1 MGWRVATSAGRA
13 RVQVQ
18 HLFVKVLTVLSR
30 ALCWLIGFGFATLCF
45 AEEPIALATVV
56 EGDATLLRQTT
67 KLAVK
72 PGMRLLALDMLET
85 GPKANIVR
93 IEFGSGAIADLGP
106 ATQVMLA
113 PKLASGAKRRQ
124 ATLYALAGWVK
135 LSGSPSKDAANQL
148 LAESLDL
155 SGLTGSA
162 VVSIQTNASHV
173 FVESG
178 TVNVTERRAG
188 QATPVVALKSGT
200 LFSRAG
206 NDKASVA
213 QHPPSAFMQ
222 SVPKAFLDPIPAR
235 AELFKA
241 RAEPPAKVL
250 GDLSYAE
257 ATPWLGAELP
267 LRTLL
272 VPHWKTQLNPDL
284 RAGLASHIKAH
295 PEWDR
300 VLFPEKY
307 LPANPASATS
317 SASSASSATP
327 AR

>member
-1 MGWRVATSAGRA
+1 M
-13 RVQVQ
+13 
-18 HLFVKVLTVLSR
+18 LSR
-30 ALCWLIGFGFATLCF
+30 VLCWLIGFGFATLCF

-72 PGMRLLALDMLET
+72 PGMRLMVLDMLET
-85 GPKANIVR
+85 GPKANILR
-93 IEFGSGAIADLGP
+93 IEFTSGAIADLGP

-124 ATLYALAGWVK
+124 ATLYALSGWVK
-135 LSGSPSKDAANQL
+135 LSGSPGKDATANQL
-148 LAESLDL
+148 IAESLDL
-155 SGLTGSA
+155 SGLTGAA
-162 VVSIQTNASHV
+162 VVSIQAKASHV
-173 FVESG
+173 FAESG

-188 QATPVVALKSGT
+188 QAVPVVALKSGT

-206 NDKASVA
+206 NDKASVST
-213 QHPPSAFMQ
+213 HPSSAFMQ

-241 RAEPPAKVL
+241 RAESPAKVL
-250 GDLSYAE
+250 GDLSYTE

-284 RAGLASHIKAH
+284 RAGLASHIKSH

-300 VLFPEKY
+300 VLFPEKN
-307 LPANPASATS
+307 LPANPASA
-317 SASSASSATP
+317 ASATAP

>member
-1 MGWRVATSAGRA
+1 M
-13 RVQVQ
+13 
-18 HLFVKVLTVLSR
+18 LSR
-30 ALCWLIGFGFATLCF
+30 ALCWLIGFGFATLCV

-56 EGDATLLRQTT
+56 EGDVTLLRQTT

-72 PGMRLLALDMLET
+72 PGMRLMALDMLET
-85 GPKANIVR
+85 GPKTNILR
-93 IEFGSGAIADLGP
+93 IEFSSGAIADLGP

-113 PKLASGAKRRQ
+113 PKLGSGAKRRQ
-124 ATLYALAGWVK
+124 AALYALSGWVK
-135 LSGSPSKDAANQL
+135 LSGSPNKDAATNQL
-148 LAESLDL
+148 MAESLDL

-162 VVSIQTNASHV
+162 VVSIQAKASQV
-173 FVESG
+173 FAESG
-178 TVNVTERRAG
+178 TVTVTERRAG
-188 QATPVVALKSGT
+188 QTTPAVALKSGT
-200 LFSRAG
+200 LFARAG

-235 AELFKA
+235 TELFKGK
-241 RAEPPAKVL
+241 AEPPVKSL
-250 GDLSYAE
+250 GELTYAE

-267 LRTLL
+267 LRALL
-272 VPHWKTQLNPDL
+272 VPHWKAKLNPDL
-284 RAGLASHIKAH
+284 RAGLASHIKSH

-307 LPANPASATS
+307 LPANPASA
-317 SASSASSATP
+317 ASSATP

>member
-1 MGWRVATSAGRA
+1 M
-13 RVQVQ
+13 
-18 HLFVKVLTVLSR
+18 
-30 ALCWLIGFGFATLCF
+30 
-45 AEEPIALATVV
+45 ATVV

-67 KLAVK
+67 RLAVK
-72 PGMRLLALDMLET
+72 PGMRLMALDMLET
-85 GPKANIVR
+85 GPKANILR
-93 IEFGSGAIADLGP
+93 IEFSSGAIADLGP

-124 ATLYALAGWVK
+124 ATLYALSGWVK
-135 LSGSPSKDAANQL
+135 LSGSSGKDAGANPL
-148 LAESLDL
+148 IAESLDL

-162 VVSIQTNASHV
+162 VVSIQAKASHV
-173 FVESG
+173 FAESG
-178 TVNVTERRAG
+178 TINVTERRAG
-188 QATPVVALKSGT
+188 QSAPAVALKSGS
-200 LFSRAG
+200 LFTRIG

-235 AELFKA
+235 ADLFKT
-241 RAEPPAKVL
+241 RAEPPAKVV
-250 GDLSYAE
+250 GDLSYTE

-272 VPHWKTQLNPDL
+272 VTHWKAKLNPDL

-307 LPANPASATS
+307 LPANPASA
-317 SASSASSATP
+317 ASSAAP

>member
-1 MGWRVATSAGRA
+1 M
-13 RVQVQ
+13 
-18 HLFVKVLTVLSR
+18 LSR
-30 ALCWLIGFGFATLCF
+30 ALCWLIGFGFAAMCH
-45 AEEPIALATVV
+45 AEQPIGLATVV
-56 EGDATLLRQTT
+56 EGDVTLLRQTT
-67 KLAVK
+67 KLTVK
-72 PGMRLLALDMLET
+72 PGMRLMALDMLET

-93 IEFGSGAIADLGP
+93 LEFSSGAIADLGP

-124 ATLYALAGWVK
+124 ATLYAVSGWVK
-135 LSGSPSKDAANQL
+135 LSGSPGKDAAANL
-148 LAESLDL
+148 LMAESLDL

-162 VVSIQTNASHV
+162 VVSIQAKASHV
-173 FVESG
+173 FAESG
-178 TVNVTERRAG
+178 AVTVTERRAG
-188 QATPVVALKSGT
+188 QSAPVVALKSGT
-200 LFSRAG
+200 LFARVG

-235 AELFKA
+235 TELFKGK
-241 RAEPPAKVL
+241 AEPPIKSL
-250 GDLSYAE
+250 GELTYAE
-257 ATPWLGAELP
+257 ATPWLSAELP
-267 LRTLL
+267 LRNAL
-272 VPHWKTQLNPDL
+272 VALWKGQLNPDL

-307 LPANPASATS
+307 LPANPASAAA
-317 SASSASSATP
+317 SAAP